1 MYFLSNGNGTPN
13 RIYESIARRLYIS
26 NFLHVFRNE
35 MCTKLGD
42 CLYCIQ
48 DDSDILT
55 ILQSRC
61 YLPKYSKETLFK
73 KLALVLNV
81 AS

>member
-13 RIYESIARRLYIS
+13 IIYESIAQRLYIS

-35 MCTKLGD
+35 LCTEVGS

-48 DDSDILT
+48 DDSDSLT
-55 ILQSRC
+55 RLYNLDVICRNTAKEPYSR
-61 YLPKYSKETLFK
+61 
-73 KLALVLNV
+73 NV
-81 AS
+81 P